1 MLASVIATLLKKEFC
16 GRSACLPSKPSAHV
30 NVNAWTTQ
38 HAHGMYMMSLISCDH
53 SLSFF
58 AIAHCMCVS
67 TEPAPALPQLSALM
81 GVPYS
86 DLGPWLDSVSA
97 SSPQLPQQWPTG
109 QPDYPYSQ
117 LQAQQLISL
126 ATFAAADAGKVTCSR
141 NLPVVSC
148 L

>member
-1 MLASVIATLLKKEFC
+1 MEIEQGHFC
-16 GRSACLPSKPSAHV
+16 GISACLPSQHSAHV
-30 NVNAWTTQ
+30 IVDTLTTPDVNAMCVTPL
-38 HAHGMYMMSLISCDH
+38 HCHDH
-53 SLSFF
+53 SMPNF
-58 AIAHCMCVS
+58 ATSYCMCVS

-97 SSPQLPQQWPTG
+97 SSPQLPQKWPTG
-109 QPDYPYSQ
+109 QSDHPNSQ

-126 ATFAAADAGKVTCSR
+126 ATFAAADAGKVMCSR
-141 NLPVVSC
+141 NLPLTSC